1 MRSMLD
7 RFRQAH
13 SNGRVVVT
21 DEPIS
26 DEAIERGLRRVR
38 IHAFLDCLLKIVL
51 IAASVAVV
59 WTLFRIAGCLDAL
72 AGVKAVK

>member
-13 SNGRVVVT
+13 SNGHSRVV

-26 DEAIERGLRRVR
+26 DEAIERGLRKVR
-38 IHAFLDCLLKIVL
+38 IHANLILLREIVL
-51 IAASVAVV
+51 ITAAAAVV
-59 WTLFRIAGCLDAL
+59 WTLFRIADGLDVL
-72 AGVKAVK
+72 AGIRAVK